1 METGVSLIKKAMEE
15 KQKEAIFEL
24 YKSIFPNMTEE
35 TYISFEEYYLM
46 CVQEEK
52 TTEEIIKETE
62 ELLKLDWKEV
72 D

>member
-1 METGVSLIKKAMEE
+1 MEE

-62 ELLKLDWKEV
+62 QLLKLDWKEV

>member
-1 METGVSLIKKAMEE
+1 MLIKKAMEE